1 MLTVEVNVDAVD
13 AVDEELYVMS
23 EAMVDIEEEE
33 DFLDKIVME
42 V

>member
-33 DFLDKIVME
+33 DFLDKMVME

>member
-1 MLTVEVNVDAVD
+1 MLTVEVNVDVVD

-33 DFLDKIVME
+33 DFLDKMVIE